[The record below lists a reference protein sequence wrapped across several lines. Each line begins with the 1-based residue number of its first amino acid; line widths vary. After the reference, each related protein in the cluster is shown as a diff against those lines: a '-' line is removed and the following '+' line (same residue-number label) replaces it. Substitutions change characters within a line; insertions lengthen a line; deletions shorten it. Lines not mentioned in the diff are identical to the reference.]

1 MAENIDMAIHQ
12 YKQMIHYPN
21 VISFYT
27 DREDGYSC
35 GNYGTFNCNSYC
47 GDNAE
52 SVYKNRQRLIEWLGG
67 GELIF
72 PKQTHSTNSLVIDE
86 NFLKKETEE
95 QQTLLD
101 GIDALIT
108 NIPDKVLCISTADCI
123 PITIYDPRK
132 QVIATIHAGWR
143 GTVGRIVK
151 ECVETMQNTY
161 GCQPQNL
168 IANIGPGISVEAFEV
183 GTEVY
188 ETFKNLSFDM
198 ERISQFNSST
208 GKWHIDL
215 KECNKMQLI
224 ECGIKEVAIEDCQ
237 ICTYNNHH
245 KFFSARRLT
254 IHSGRI
260 TNGIVLKG

>member
-1 MAENIDMAIHQ
+1 MAIHQ
-12 YKQMIHYPN
+12 YKQMLNYHN

-35 GNYGTFNCNSYC
+35 GNYGSFNCNSYC
-47 GDNAE
+47 GDAPD
-52 SVYKNRQRLIEWLGG
+52 SVHKNRQKLKEWLGG

-72 PKQTHSTNSLVIDE
+72 PKQTHSTNTLIIDKT
-86 NFLKKETEE
+86 FLKKESAVQEK
-95 QQTLLD
+95 LLN
-101 GIDALIT
+101 GVDALIT
-108 NIPDKVLCISTADCI
+108 NIPEKVLCISTADCI
-123 PITIYDPRK
+123 PITIYDTQK
-132 QVIATIHAGWR
+132 QVIAAIHAGWR
-143 GTVGRIVK
+143 GTVGKIVK
-151 ECVETMQNTY
+151 ECIETMQNSY
-161 GCQPQNL
+161 ECQPQDL

-183 GTEVY
+183 GVEVY
-188 ETFKNLSFDM
+188 EAFEKEGFDM
-198 ERISQFNSST
+198 WRIAQFNNST

-215 KECNKMQLI
+215 KECNKIQLI

-260 TNGIVLKG
+260 TNGIVLKR